1 MTCFCFL
8 LLSPSSLILLFS
20 SSFLPSFSFF
30 SFSLSCSH
38 SLIFSPF
45 LRMGN
50 ELLYHQNVY
59 EETEN
64 LSIRNRRSP
73 LIQGAYHQTINL
85 RPLDG
90 SPLLS
95 SDYVTSDGSES
106 PTSQSSS
113 IQHLYERPSIDLG
126 FGTTSS
132 RIGGVG
138 GGHNYHLRNG
148 VQSNNVIPMTMNR
161 SFHHLNIPL
170 HSTFVSPSS
179 PSSTNFTPQHCEGSR
194 GSENFTPQ
202 HSEGSRGSGRNMRGI
217 RGVESQVYSRHF
229 PSALQPQSH
238 HREDVESTALN
249 HYLAYRSLH
258 RPSRTTI
265 LRPPFD

>member
-1 MTCFCFL
+1 M
-8 LLSPSSLILLFS
+8 
-20 SSFLPSFSFF
+20 
-30 SFSLSCSH
+30 
-38 SLIFSPF
+38 
-45 LRMGN
+45 
-50 ELLYHQNVY
+50 
-59 EETEN
+59 
-64 LSIRNRRSP
+64 
-73 LIQGAYHQTINL
+73 IQGAYHQTINL

-132 RIGGVG
+132 RIGGGVG
-138 GGHNYHLRNG
+138 GGHNYHHRNG

-179 PSSTNFTPQHCEGSR
+179 PSSTNFTPQH
-194 GSENFTPQ
+194 SE
-202 HSEGSRGSGRNMRGI
+202 SSRGSGRNARGI

-238 HREDVESTALN
+238 HREDSGSTALN

-258 RPSRTTI
+258 RPSRTTV